1 MAITRTQSN
10 ETTKTGI
17 AVPTRFVAGLL
28 LVGISW
34 WAAWFGPEVLR
45 SHSFFPLW
53 LGYILTVDAMVAMR
67 SGTSIYQRSR
77 RRFVLLF
84 ACSAPLWWGFELAN
98 LRIDNWHYSLPHRY
112 TWLQY
117 HSEATIAF
125 STVLPAI
132 LETAELVKTSERVR
146 SLRTFKSTFTGS
158 RAIPICIGLGL
169 MMIAS
174 AVLIPKYCFPFL
186 WLGPFFILDPINAF
200 RGQPSL
206 LSQAR
211 QGNWRTIVS
220 LAVAGLICGFFWE
233 MWNSRAMP
241 KWTYSVPF
249 VGRPKLFEMPVLGY
263 GGYIPF
269 AFELFAAYHF
279 LASLAPKWLS
289 GTLLGERY
297 GTQLPGE
304 HE

>member
-1 MAITRTQSN
+1 MAITRTPIS
-10 ETTKTGI
+10 TKIKARI
-17 AVPTRFVAGLL
+17 AVPTRFFAGLL

-34 WAAWFGPEVLR
+34 WAAWSGPETLR

-53 LGYILTVDAMVAMR
+53 LGYILTVDAIIAMR
-67 SGTSIYQRSR
+67 SKTSMYRRSR
-77 RRFVLLF
+77 RGFVLLF
-84 ACSAPLWWGFELAN
+84 VCSAPLWWGFELAN

-117 HSEATIAF
+117 HTEATLAF
-125 STVLPAI
+125 STVLPAV
-132 LETAELVKTSERVR
+132 LETAELVRTSERLQ
-146 SLRTFKSTFTGS
+146 SLRGFKPAFTGS

-169 MMIAS
+169 AMIAT
-174 AVLIPKYCFPFL
+174 AVLFPRYCFPFV
-186 WLGPFFILDPINAF
+186 WLGPFFILDPINAL
-200 RGQPSL
+200 RGRPSL

-211 QGNWRTIVS
+211 EGNWRTAAS
-220 LAVAGLICGFFWE
+220 LAIAGLICGLFWE

-249 VGRPKLFEMPVLGY
+249 VGRPKLFEMPLLGY

-289 GTLLGERY
+289 STLLDERY
-297 GTQLPGE
+297 AARLSGE